1 MNRLLPLIAWLE
13 TRTRF
18 RDWPLLWKFAAAP
31 TLMLGLFVISVALS
45 VSTLIYAQSGT
56 SHVVRDDMRK
66 VVALTAISA
75 RFDHANGELYRLIT
89 DKAAGTPGVDV
100 GKRSSAIEAELRR
113 ARGDLASFR
122 AWVSDEERVRLDATL
137 AEMDK
142 YIEATDV
149 VSSML
154 DVNFSASAAM
164 LAPFQA
170 NAHKVIQ
177 QVDAVAARGVADAA
191 EHSARVRTGIAIMI
205 AVVLVAALLFAA
217 IGVIG
222 PLAIGQSLIAPILRI
237 AEATTALARRDY
249 RVDLDGLARGDEL
262 GQVVDAL
269 KTFRGQALA
278 KERLER
284 DAQELERSRTREV
297 AAATAE
303 GERLRRATLDQL
315 LHQFEANVAVMIDE
329 ARQSMARLD
338 RNVERV
344 GRAAQDSRELAAEL
358 DGSAAVFASEM
369 AAAESAT
376 NALIEGIRAI
386 DGQVETSSQIV
397 TSILDRAARAGEAV
411 GQSVARAAEAE
422 KVVDVIGDIA
432 AQTNLLALNA
442 TIEAARSGEQGKG
455 FAVVASEIKS
465 LSSRTGASTSE
476 VRQRVGEV
484 QGGIRHVADA
494 TAELAALI
502 DRMSGVTREVAS
514 VSRDQALSTEMINS
528 KIAAVL
534 DRARTLSQTGADISA
549 SAAEN
554 EACVA
559 DLRADGR
566 ALELALQSLRA
577 DAQEFVA
584 RLRTA

>member
-1 MNRLLPLIAWLE
+1 VKLLAPFIAWLE
-13 TRTRF
+13 ARTRF
-18 RDWPLLWKFAAAP
+18 RDRPLLWQFAAAP
-31 TLMLGLFVISVALS
+31 VLMLGLFLISVALS
-45 VSTLIYAQSGT
+45 VATLIYAQHGT
-56 SHVVRDDMRK
+56 SRVVRDDMHK
-66 VVALTAISA
+66 VATLTAISQ

-89 DKAAGTPGVDV
+89 DKAAAMPGVDV
-100 GKRSSAIEAELRR
+100 AKRSSAIEADLRR
-113 ARGDLASFR
+113 ARSDLALFR
-122 AWVSDEERVRLDATL
+122 TTAPDDEHARLDATL

-142 YIEATDV
+142 YIEAINV
-149 VSSML
+149 VASML

-177 QVDAVAARGVADAA
+177 QVDAVASRGVADA
-191 EHSARVRTGIAIMI
+191 ERHSAWVRTGITIMI
-205 AVVLVAALLFAA
+205 VVVILAALLFAA

-222 PLAIGQSLIAPILRI
+222 PLAIGQSLIVPILRI
-237 AEATTALARRDY
+237 AEATSALARRDY
-249 RVDLDGLARGDEL
+249 GVDLDGLARGDEL
-262 GQVVDAL
+262 GQVVEAL
-269 KTFRGQALA
+269 KTFRGQAIE

-284 DAQELERSRTREV
+284 AAHEQERGRAKAV

-303 GERLRRATLDQL
+303 GERLRRVTLDQL
-315 LHQFEANVAVMIDE
+315 LHQFETNVAVMIDE
-329 ARQSMARLD
+329 ARKSMERLE

-376 NALIEGIRAI
+376 SELIAGIRAI
-386 DGQVETSSQIV
+386 DGQVETSSLIV
-397 TSILDRAARAGEAV
+397 SRILDHAARAGDEV

-455 FAVVASEIKS
+455 FAVVATEIKS
-465 LSSRTGASTSE
+465 LSGRTGASTSE

-484 QGGIRHVADA
+484 QGGIRRVADA

-502 DRMSGVTREVAS
+502 DQMSGVTRQVAS

-534 DRARTLSQTGADISA
+534 DRARALSQTGADISA

-554 EACVA
+554 EACVQ

-566 ALELALQSLRA
+566 ALEQALQSLRT
-577 DAQEFVA
+577 DAQGFVA
-584 RLRTA
+584 RLRAA

>member
-45 VSTLIYAQSGT
+45 VSVLIYAQTGT
-56 SHVVRDDMRK
+56 SHVVRDDMHK

-75 RFDHANGELYRLIT
+75 RFEHANGELYRLIA
-89 DKAAGTPGVDV
+89 DKAAATPGIDV
-100 GKRSSAIEAELRR
+100 GKRSEAIEGELRR
-113 ARGDLASFR
+113 ARADLARFR
-122 AWVSDEERVRLDATL
+122 ATAPLDEHARLGATL

-142 YIEATDV
+142 YIEATSV

-170 NAHKVIQ
+170 NAREVIQ
-177 QVDAVAARGVADAA
+177 QVDAVAARGVTDAA
-191 EHSARVRTGIAIMI
+191 EHSARVRTGITIMI
-205 AVVLVAALLFAA
+205 AVVIVVALLFAA

-222 PLAIGQSLIAPILRI
+222 PLAIGQSLIVPILRI
-237 AEATTALARRDY
+237 AEATGALARRDY
-249 RVDLDGLARGDEL
+249 GVDLDGLARGDEL

-269 KTFRGQALA
+269 KTFRGQAIE

-284 DAQELERSRTREV
+284 HTQEQERSRARAV
-297 AAATAE
+297 AAATAD
-303 GERLRRATLDQL
+303 GERLRRETLDQL

-329 ARQSMARLD
+329 ARKSMERLD

-376 NALIEGIRAI
+376 NMLIAGIRAI
-386 DGQVETSSQIV
+386 DSQVETSSLIV
-397 TSILDRAARAGEAV
+397 SHILDHAARAGDAV
-411 GQSVARAAEAE
+411 DQSVARAAEAE

-455 FAVVASEIKS
+455 FAVVATEIKS
-465 LSSRTGASTSE
+465 LSGRTGASTSE

-484 QGGIRHVADA
+484 QGGIKRVADA

-502 DRMSGVTREVAS
+502 DQMSGVTRQVAS

-534 DRARTLSQTGADISA
+534 DRSRTLSQTGADISA

-554 EACVA
+554 EACVE

-566 ALELALQSLRA
+566 ALEQALQSLRI

-584 RLRTA
+584 RLRAA